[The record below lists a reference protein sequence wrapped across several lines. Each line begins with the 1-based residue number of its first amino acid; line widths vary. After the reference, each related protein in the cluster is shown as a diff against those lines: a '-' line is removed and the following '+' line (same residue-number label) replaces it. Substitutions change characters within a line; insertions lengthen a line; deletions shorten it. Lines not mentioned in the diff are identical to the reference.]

1 MKKLIILLLIVS
13 TITSCKE
20 PKGYVTV
27 SGEIENNEAKEI
39 TISSK
44 SFSKTI
50 NLDEKGT
57 FKDTLKIE
65 KGLYTLSDGVN
76 KTLLFLANGYDLK
89 INSNSDLSD
98 IEFKGKGEESNSF
111 IAQRVKSSK
120 TDLFN
125 PKAYFSLE
133 RDAFDLKI
141 KEIEQ
146 INSSYSNENVDSSII
161 AQIQNEDKRFIDYLT
176 KNYESKYASLIKF
189 AKGKPSPKFSNFE
202 NYNGGTTSLVDLKGK
217 YVYID
222 VWATWCGPC
231 KVQIPYLKQIEE
243 EYHGKNIEFVSIS
256 TDRRNKYQAWKNMI
270 ENKEMGGIQLFA
282 GEDQSF
288 SQAYDIRGIPRFI
301 LIDPEGNIVDA
312 NAPRPSEPRLKE
324 LFNSLNI

>member
-1 MKKLIILLLIVS
+1 MKKLIVLLLIVS
-13 TITSCKE
+13 TIISCKE
-20 PKGYVTV
+20 PKGYASV
-27 SGEIENNEAKEI
+27 SGSIENIESPEI

-50 NLDEKGT
+50 QIEENGT

-65 KGLYTLSDGVN
+65 KGLYTLSDGKN

-98 IEFKGKGEESNSF
+98 IQFKGKGNESNSY
-111 IAQRVKSSK
+111 ISERVQSSK
-120 TDLFN
+120 TDIFN

-133 RDAFDLKI
+133 QDAFYLKI
-141 KEIEQ
+141 KEFEK
-146 INSSYSNENVDSSII
+146 INSSYILKNVDSSIV
-161 AQIQNEDKRFIDYLT
+161 AQIQNEDKRFIDYIK
-176 KNYESKYASLIKF
+176 KNYNEKYASLIKF

-202 NYNGGTTSLVDLKGK
+202 NYNGGTTSLEDLKGK

-231 KVQIPYLKQIEE
+231 KVQIPYLKKIEE

-270 ENKEMGGIQLFA
+270 KNKEMGGVQLFA

-288 SQAYDIRGIPRFI
+288 SQAYEIRGIPRFI